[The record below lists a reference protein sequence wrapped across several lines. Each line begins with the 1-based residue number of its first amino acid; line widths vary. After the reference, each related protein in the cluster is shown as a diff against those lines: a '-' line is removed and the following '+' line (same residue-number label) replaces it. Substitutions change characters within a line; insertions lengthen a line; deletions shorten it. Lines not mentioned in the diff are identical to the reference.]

1 MIVALLLSVL
11 MRDRMMCQPTTVPMG
26 LGMRLKVPRPVQICV
41 QDEVSMLG

>member
-11 MRDRMMCQPTTVPMG
+11 RDRMMCQPTTVPMG